1 MKRLVLITL
10 VLVLICSVSVSA
22 ENNFEFSAGA
32 IEGQNIED
40 FIPGAKVKLTTD
52 AMNYN
57 DLYDLVELTSTFGV
71 DDPNYSFISSD
82 LIFYSRLGELETNN
96 KYFGLGFKHLFLDNT
111 LASNFIFNSDIT
123 AYGVPVGLKLEENY
137 GTYNAFFNGSVFK
150 GLYEMTV
157 PGDDARASF
166 SGYDIDVGIK
176 FNLDQFDLQVSYKQ
190 ENYSFAGDSDIIGAE
205 DFDDDYR
212 GVFAGLYF

>member
-22 ENNFEFSAGA
+22 ENNFEISAGA

-52 AMNYN
+52 ELNYN

-82 LIFYSRLGELETNN
+82 LMFYSRLGDLEADNR
-96 KYFGLGFKHLFLDNT
+96 YFGLGVKHLFLDNS

-123 AYGVPVGLKLEENY
+123 AYSVPLALKLEEDY
-137 GTYNAFFNGSVFK
+137 GMYDIFFNGSAFK
-150 GLYEMTV
+150 GLYGMTV

-166 SGYDIDVGIK
+166 SGYDIDLGIK
-176 FNLDQFDLQVSYKQ
+176 FNLEQLDLQLSYKQ

-212 GVFAGLYF
+212 GLFAGLYF